1 MTCLLH
7 ILYYKHENTKTN
19 RKDVIVFFK
28 NISMTSDNNR
38 IYKTSGVINIYST
51 YCTDHYYLTLL
62 GTALGHLD
70 PSQLESQISP

>member
-1 MTCLLH
+1 M
-7 ILYYKHENTKTN
+7 KTQ
-19 RKDVIVFFK
+19 KQTEKTSLFFT